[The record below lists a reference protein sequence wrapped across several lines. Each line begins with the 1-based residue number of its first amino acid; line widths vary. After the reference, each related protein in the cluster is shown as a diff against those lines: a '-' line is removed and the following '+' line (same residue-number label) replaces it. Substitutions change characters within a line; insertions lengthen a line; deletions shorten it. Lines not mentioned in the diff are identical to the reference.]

1 MIRIRNPSQLKNMCR
16 PNIIQK
22 NRGSHYDDQSFSLTI
37 DVQLLLNFS
46 QETQYLLTFGGNRYA
61 VYSSSP
67 LKNKMVYFVL
77 DFFKKGL
84 TTQPQCVIIQMLSEA
99 QTL

>member
-1 MIRIRNPSQLKNMCR
+1 MTRIRNPSQSKNMYR

-22 NRGSHYDDQSFSLTI
+22 IRGSHYDDQSFPLTI

-46 QETQYLLTFGGNRYA
+46 QETQYLLAFGGNRYA

-77 DFFKKGL
+77 DFSKK
-84 TTQPQCVIIQMLSEA
+84 A
-99 QTL
+99 